1 MAVHYGPY
9 SSDRAVAE
17 TRWVGLGETI
27 ANSCYLATG
36 MRQHNTNVQKYSKF
50 GDHLKSF
57 MCAFHLDSLAND
69 AILMKNARSDTG
81 QHSVVIKANGSIV
94 FTLVPRTC
102 GAITWTTDAGIVETG
117 KNYMI
122 VAQCSAF
129 NSSILSNTSMYLC
142 KGGNTV
148 TNLISGMSDG
158 DGIANPG
165 GGGYSNAVP
174 NYVSSYENGRCSEGI
189 TGSISG
195 MHFWTGGILSAAAI
209 TALYNSGTPLTDPS
223 NASGDYTSTFS
234 GYYYD
239 GGDFT
244 GLSAQEIATSTELND
259 ISNFNYL
266 AGSGGP
272 ECTMTTGGDR
282 ELYGEVGTF
291 SIIHP

>member
-1 MAVHYGPY
+1 MY
-9 SSDRAVAE
+9 
-17 TRWVGLGETI
+17 
-27 ANSCYLATG
+27 
-36 MRQHNTNVQKYSKF
+36 QHNSNVRKYSVF
-50 GDHLKSF
+50 GDLLKSF
-57 MCAFHLDSLAND
+57 MCAFHLDSLATD
-69 AILMKNARSDTG
+69 VILVRNNYSGTG
-81 QHSVVIKANGSIV
+81 EHKVTIKSNGSIV
-94 FTLVPRTC
+94 FQVVPNGS
-102 GAITWTTDAGIVETG
+102 GAITWTTDAGTIETG

-129 NSSILSNTSMYLC
+129 NSSILSNTSMYLGA
-142 KGGNTV
+142 GGTI
-148 TNLISGMSDG
+148 TNLTSGMSDG

-165 GGGYSNAVP
+165 GGGYTNASGQ
-174 NYVSSYENGRCSEGI
+174 YWSSYDSASAFGSYSHAGTIGSAAGI
-189 TGSISG
+189 
-195 MHFWTGGILSAAAI
+195 HYWTGGILTEAAI
-209 TALYNSGTPLTDPS
+209 TALYNEGTPLTDPS
-223 NASGDYTSTFS
+223 NASGDYTSTFA

>member
-1 MAVHYGPY
+1 MATHLGPY
-9 SSDRAVAE
+9 NASRPE
-17 TRWVGLGETI
+17 PRLVGLGQVSSNTD
-27 ANSCYLATG
+27 YWATG
-36 MRQHNTNVQKYSKF
+36 QKQHNSAVMNYFKY
-50 GDHLKSF
+50 GDQLKTF
-57 MCAFHLDSLAND
+57 MCTFYLDSLD
-69 AILMKNARSDTG
+69 ADIKLLESRYLYTNSLT
-81 QHSVVIKANGSIV
+81 IKANGSIV
-94 FTLVPRTC
+94 FQLWPRVC
-102 GAITWTTDAGIVETG
+102 GGVTWTTDAGVIETG

-209 TALYNSGTPLTDPS
+209 TALYNSGTPLTDPGT
-223 NASGDYTSTFS
+223 ASGDYTSTFA

-244 GLSAQEIATSTELND
+244 HLSAQSIANSTELND

-272 ECTMTTGGDR
+272 ECTVATSGNG
-282 ELYGEVGTF
+282 F
-291 SIIHP
+291 SIIVP